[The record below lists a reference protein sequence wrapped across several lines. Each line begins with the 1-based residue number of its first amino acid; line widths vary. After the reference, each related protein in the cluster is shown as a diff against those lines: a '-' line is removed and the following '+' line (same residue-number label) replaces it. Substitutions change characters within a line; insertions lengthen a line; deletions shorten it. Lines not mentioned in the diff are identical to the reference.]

1 MWTSQSNNSGS
12 SSNGF
17 EAYTNVDPWAISRT
31 TPSASNSDTPASSV
45 PATQLETQTYADQAS
60 SSSHSA
66 FAAHSPSTTRT
77 DSSSFNPLSLF
88 ERLGLTNL
96 HDEQSPPSFQEKKHS
111 NHGAS
116 ESSSN
121 LDSDGFSSIPSSYQP
136 TPPDAPTSFPLPSQ
150 NHHSGGDFTSLP
162 EHQTTIHPPAP
173 SISSP
178 WWNPGHVGLGLGIGP
193 GPQNPQ
199 LVHQARFSPNLNP
212 HFYPYAGMG
221 IGPDSPILPM
231 LQFALQAGPACY
243 PAVHRLFTATAQVH
257 AANAEVH
264 AAAADIIDI
273 VAAQQTQY
281 STHNPTTSAPAS
293 SSSQLPEYRSE
304 SFMIP
309 PLDTQSL
316 FWGLANGQAKD
327 DSVNSSTNSN
337 PVPNPARFYPATLGA
352 SAGCGVSIS
361 KGTAHVPVPGRDRV
375 GEASV
380 NSEIGTNNQ
389 ERRSHID
396 TSYENLRLAQDLHN
410 QRISS
415 SSPQNPHYSRLD
427 EELSS
432 YKSPTP
438 PPAYNEYAQRTRDL
452 GSRVAHDKRES
463 RSSRRPSYLGPKSAR
478 RSQNRRR
485 RQAAANG
492 KINPVLAGGA
502 RSGFVN

>member
-1 MWTSQSNNSGS
+1 MSTSQSENSGS

-17 EAYTNVDPWAISRT
+17 EAYTNVNPWAISRT

-45 PATQLETQTYADQAS
+45 PATQLETETYADQAS
-60 SSSHSA
+60 SSSQSA
-66 FAAHSPSTTRT
+66 FAAHSPSGSQTTRT
-77 DSSSFNPLSLF
+77 DSSSFNPLSLL
-88 ERLGLTNL
+88 ERLGLPTL
-96 HDEQSPPSFQEKKHS
+96 HDEQSPPLFQEKNHS

-116 ESSSN
+116 ESNSGS
-121 LDSDGFSSIPSSYQP
+121 DSFSSIPSSYQP
-136 TPPDAPTSFPLPSQ
+136 TPQDAPTSFPL
-150 NHHSGGDFTSLP
+150 HHNSGDFTSPP
-162 EHQTTIHPPAP
+162 EHRIPIHPPAP
-173 SISSP
+173 SISAP
-178 WWNPGHVGLGLGIGP
+178 RWNPGHVGLGLGIGP
-193 GPQNPQ
+193 GSQNPQ
-199 LVHQARFSPNLNP
+199 LVHQARFSPNPNP
-212 HFYPYAGMG
+212 PPQLYAYAGLG
-221 IGPDSPILPM
+221 VGPAADSSILPM

-243 PAVHRLFTATAQVH
+243 PAVHRLFTATAQ
-257 AANAEVH
+257 VH

-293 SSSQLPEYRSE
+293 SSSQLPEYPSE

-309 PLDTQSL
+309 PLDTQSS

-352 SAGCGVSIS
+352 SAGRGVSIS

-375 GEASV
+375 GKASV
-380 NSEIGTNNQ
+380 NSGIGSNNQ

-438 PPAYNEYAQRTRDL
+438 PPAYNEYTQRTRDL

-485 RQAAANG
+485 RQAAANC
-492 KINPVLAGGA
+492 KINPELAGGV
-502 RSGFVN
+502 RS